1 MNQVDLF
8 RVAFVV
14 AAAALATILGARMGE
29 SPARSEQEFEV
40 ATHSRAH
47 PGRGAELFQPCSG
60 CHGSDGRGEPDGL
73 IPRIGGQHAAVLQ
86 KQLTDFRHHRRFDPR
101 MQIMSDRHYLV
112 DAQDIADVTAYI
124 SDLEPDVPSGHG
136 SGESLVRG
144 AERYARSCSRC
155 HGGAAEGD
163 AERAIPK
170 LAGQHYEY
178 LRRQIH
184 DGVEGRRPNFSSA
197 HVRLLAQ
204 LDFDDIAGLCDYVS
218 RLGPKTLPHRG
229 E

>member
-1 MNQVDLF
+1 MIRLHVS
-8 RVAFVV
+8 RVALVV
-14 AAAALATILGARMGE
+14 AGASCAVAVRMGGAV
-29 SPARSEQEFEV
+29 SNPEQEFDV
-40 ATHSRAH
+40 ATHSRPH
-47 PGRGAELFQPCSG
+47 VERGAELFQPCGG
-60 CHGSDGRGEPDGL
+60 CHGVDGRGAPDGL

-101 MQIMSDRHYLV
+101 MQILSGPHYLI

-124 SDLEPDVPSGHG
+124 SDLEPAVPSGHG
-136 SGESLVRG
+136 NGESLIRG

-184 DGVEGRRPNFSSA
+184 DGVEGRRPNFSPA
-197 HVRLLAQ
+197 HVRLLGL
-204 LDFDDIAGLCDYVS
+204 LDFDDISGLCDYLS
-218 RLGPKTLPHRG
+218 RLGPESAAPGAR
-229 E
+229 